1 MCLQVAKKNK
11 TTNFVAELGECPI
24 RCGFEQFFIY

>member
-11 TTNFVAELGECPI
+11 TINFVAELGGSLI
-24 RCGFEQFFIY
+24 RSNYEQFFIY

>member
-11 TTNFVAELGECPI
+11 TINFVAELGKSPI
-24 RCGFEQFFIY
+24 RCGYEQFFIY